1 MGGGETSERNS
12 EGLSKTQNVLWAL
25 TRVKPVI
32 IIIIIKKE
40 WMLLEKEMAT
50 HSSILAWKIPWT
62 EEPGKLQ
69 FMGSQR
75 FGDDRATSLLSL
87 YILYQEQTRFISI
100 ILL

>member
-1 MGGGETSERNS
+1 MQE
-12 EGLSKTQNVLWAL
+12 
-25 TRVKPVI
+25 TRVRSLCWEDPV
-32 IIIIIKKE
+32 
-40 WMLLEKEMAT
+40 EKEMAT
-50 HSSILAWKIPWT
+50 QPSILAWKIPWT

>member
-1 MGGGETSERNS
+1 MGCKLPLVGGGETSERNS

-62 EEPGKLQ
+62 EEPGGLQ
-69 FMGSQR
+69 SMELQR
-75 FGDDRATSLLSL
+75 VRHDLATDYTYEL
-87 YILYQEQTRFISI
+87 YIS
-100 ILL
+100 